1 MPGLVVLSSTTTIA
15 SGPGTNLANLFNL
28 TAVTNHTDR
37 RAGILDTWIVGAPG
51 FGVDTESKVYVA
63 MVADLDGN
71 GIYDDAP
78 DVVPDADGDGDVDRK
93 DLRALGTA
101 SEVRSVKFRVSGL

>member
-1 MPGLVVLSSTTTIA
+1 MSSAQVEALISATPIVL
-15 SGPGTNLANLFNL
+15 
-28 TAVTNHTDR
+28 
-37 RAGILDTWIVGAPG
+37 
-51 FGVDTESKVYVA
+51 
-63 MVADLDGN
+63 DLDGN

-93 DLRALGTA
+93 DLRTLGTA